1 VSRRSLL
8 LPLIA
13 YFLTLAAF
21 LASSFFPDSR
31 LWGLNGWAWFPLW
44 VRFSLLG
51 IGLLIGGAIW
61 RWQDVLDRTA
71 DLPGRPDSPRP
82 FLMIISTLTGCLML
96 LFYLGR
102 ARTHFLGDG
111 YLELTALVTPAS
123 DIMYREIGETL
134 AHSYL
139 YSFLSGAPPERAL
152 DAYQIISITAGFL
165 FLVVLTL
172 AALRLMAQTRDRM
185 LYVLATISG
194 GFLLLFFGYVE
205 HYSLFSVAVAAIV
218 LCALLVLGGKLKPI
232 WLLPLLAFGLFLHM
246 LTLILLPAVLAVYLS
261 RTKFGSWYAARDRTA
276 KIGLLALLAS
286 PAVALIIYF
295 FATNLFFRLA
305 FVPPLAHC
313 FTAEGYTL
321 FSPAHLADWLNLIV
335 IHMPGIL
342 VLVAGMVGVDC
353 RALLREP
360 PYRFLAFLLVC
371 AWGAAFVLDPKLGMP
386 RDWDLFSFAGLPL
399 VLAAAYLYTDP
410 GHRPARAVGVL
421 LLGAA
426 LGLLSL
432 GPRVAVQ
439 AIPSAGLEQIHSY
452 IQLDRIKNKNAVV
465 TLRNYHLGHGDP
477 HAAAEVLAIWN
488 SYPEG
493 ADLERADTL
502 GRGGQNGAA
511 LRALNEA
518 ISKNPL
524 FAPSYLHLGQM
535 LNRLGQYD
543 SAITVLQIAYGLSP
557 RNPAVNS
564 ALGYALWWAG
574 HKREGRERCEAAIA
588 FNPEIAKPYYFLANI
603 SREEG
608 NNAEYERLLVIAA
621 GKADATAPMFCE
633 LGDLLAGRGEF
644 SAAALQYRRALDKGL
659 DASDLRARLAKYPP
673 LKDLLPDK

>member
-1 VSRRSLL
+1 MPQRSLF
-8 LPLIA
+8 LPLAA
-13 YFLTLAAF
+13 YFLTLVAF

-44 VRFSLLG
+44 VRLLLLG
-51 IGLLIGGAIW
+51 TGLLIGGAVW
-61 RWQDVLDRTA
+61 RWRDTLDGTA
-71 DLPGRPDSPRP
+71 VSPCRRDTARP
-82 FLMIISTLTGCLML
+82 FLMIMSTLAGCLIL

-139 YSFLSGAPPERAL
+139 FSLLSGAPPERAL

-165 FLVVLTL
+165 FLIVLTL
-172 AALRLMAQTRDRM
+172 ATLRLMAKTRDRM
-185 LYVLATISG
+185 LYVVATISG
-194 GFLLLFFGYVE
+194 GFMLLFFGYVE
-205 HYSLFSVAVAAIV
+205 HYSLFSVVVAAIV
-218 LCALLVLGGKLKPI
+218 LAALLVLQGKLRPF
-232 WLLPLLAFGLFLHM
+232 WLFLLFGVGLFLHM
-246 LTLILLPAVLAVYLS
+246 LTVILAPAILAVYAS
-261 RTKFGSWYAARDRTA
+261 RTQVGVWYSHQSRGA
-276 KIGLLALLAS
+276 KIGLLGLIGLFAAAPLA
-286 PAVALIIYF
+286 YF

-305 FVPPLAHC
+305 FVPPVAHR

-342 VLVAGMVGVDC
+342 VLIVGMVGVNC

-360 PYRFLAFLLVC
+360 AYRFLAFLLVC
-371 AWGAAFVLDPKLGMP
+371 TWGAAFVLDPKLGMP

-410 GHRPARAVGVL
+410 RHRPARAGSVL
-421 LLGAA
+421 VLGAA

-432 GPRVAVQ
+432 GPRIAVQ
-439 AIPSAGLEQIHSY
+439 AMPSAGLEQIHSY
-452 IQLDRIKNKNAVV
+452 IQLDRIRNKNAVV
-465 TLRNYHLGHGDP
+465 TLRNYHLEHGDP
-477 HAAAEVLAIWN
+477 QAATEALAIWN

-493 ADLERADTL
+493 AELERADTL
-502 GRGGQNGAA
+502 GRIGQNVAA
-511 LRALNEA
+511 LRALNDA

-524 FAPSYLHLGQM
+524 FAPSYLQLGQM

-543 SAITVLQIAYGLSP
+543 SAATVLRIAYGLSP
-557 RNPAVNS
+557 RNPVVNS

-574 HKREGRERCEAAIA
+574 HRTEGRERCEAALA
-588 FNPEIAKPYYFLANI
+588 FNPELAKPYYFLANI

-608 NNAEYERLLVIAA
+608 NRAEYERLLLVAVS
-621 GKADATAPMFCE
+621 KADATAPMFCE
-633 LGDLLAGRGEF
+633 LADLLAERGEF
-644 SAAALQYRRALDKGL
+644 PAAALQYRRALDKGL
-659 DASDLRARLAKYPP
+659 DASDLRARMAKYPQ
-673 LKDLLPDK
+673 LGDLLPTK